1 MIKNIF
7 LTLAT
12 FGFLIAEADHIIFSR
27 ITTTPND
34 AEMVAIYNPTSV
46 TINLSKYYL
55 SDVSENITGSHYYNL
70 PSGINCFPESGSDF
84 IAQFPDI
91 NIDPNQTITIG
102 LHDAISFKNYYSIDP
117 DITLQEDML
126 SVDVDGSD
134 STIGSNSNLL
144 IDNYESLILFYWD
157 EGNSETVQDV
167 DYFFWGTAQGAIAFY
182 GVNKT
187 GVDGYFDDTSFDIQ
201 AQNILEAHGEGQSYI
216 RNSNDESGESN
227 DNGNGITGDDETS
240 EVFIESWSIITE
252 NGCFVPDCGCL
263 IPEDPNYDE
272 SAQTSCLDANDNGY
286 GDCCIANNI
295 THTIEDI
302 VMGSTEGFVATIRG
316 TIIGFGDYREPN
328 NGPQVIELLD
338 SQTGHVIDLV
348 IWDWDVITPTESSI
362 AYMVDPSNLA
372 EYVVLAEGLVGIY
385 NGSFQF
391 EITEESDISEYYV
404 YYPQGEFIED
414 ESINKVMISPAPFV
428 IIPTLGERLDY
439 SFSVPSNSKVVI
451 RIFDMNGNFITS
463 LLDDFFISSGTIER
477 YEDKA
482 DWDGRDHHG
491 QIVAPG
497 TYLMHIEATNW
508 QTGEYSYDMAPVVV
522 GVYK

>member
-1 MIKNIF
+1 MIKSLF
-7 LTLAT
+7 LTLVT
-12 FGFLIAEADHIIFSR
+12 FGFLLAEADHIIFSR

-34 AEMVAIYNPTSV
+34 AEMVAIYNPTPT

-70 PSGINCFPESGSDF
+70 PSGIDCFPESGSDF
-84 IAQFPDI
+84 IAQFP
-91 NIDPNQTITIG
+91 NIEIAPNQTITIG
-102 LHDAISFKNYYSIDP
+102 LHDATSFNNYYSINP

-126 SVDVDGSD
+126 SVDVDGAD

-157 EGNSETVQDV
+157 DGNSQIVQDV
-167 DYFFWGTAQGAIAFY
+167 DYFVWGGPGVPYY

-187 GVDGYFDDTSFDIQ
+187 NVDGYSNDTSFEIQ
-201 AQNILEAHGEGQSYI
+201 AGNALEAIGEGQSYI
-216 RNSNDESGESN
+216 RNSDIENGEVGQG
-227 DNGNGITGDDETS
+227 GNGITGHDETS
-240 EVFIESWSIITE
+240 EVFTESWSIIIE

-272 SAQTSCLDANDNGY
+272 NAEVSCLDANDNGY
-286 GDCCIANNI
+286 GDCCVANAI

-302 VMGSTEGFVATIRG
+302 VTGSAEGFVATIRG
-316 TIIGFGDYREPN
+316 TIISFGDYREPN
-328 NGPQVIELLD
+328 NGPQVIGLLD

-348 IWDWDVITPTESSI
+348 IWDWDVITPTESTI

-372 EYVVLAEGLVGIY
+372 EYVILAEGLVGIY

-391 EITEESDISEYYV
+391 EIVEENNIEEYYV
-404 YYPQGEFIED
+404 YYPQGEFIQD
-414 ESINKVMISPAPFV
+414 DDINKVVISPAPFV

-482 DWDGRDHHG
+482 DWDGKDHHG